1 MDTTV
6 LGAVDWLFVGVLG
19 VSLLVGAW
27 RGLVFEVI
35 SVVSW
40 IAAFVLAQWFAPAV
54 AHWLPISTAHEALR
68 YGIGFVLVFVG
79 TIFAGS
85 LIAFVVKKL
94 LAAVGLSPADRLLG
108 AAFGV
113 VRGGI
118 ILLVLVVLVGMTPF
132 KSEPWWQ
139 ESKGAELAGVVLHG
153 LKPVLPEDFGK
164 YIP

>member
-1 MDTTV
+1 MSDVVAMD
-6 LGAVDWLFVGVLG
+6 WIFVGVLL

-54 AHWLPISTAHEALR
+54 AHWLPISSTNEALR
-68 YGIGFVLVFVG
+68 YGLGFLMVFIG

-85 LIAFVVKKL
+85 LIAFVAKKL
-94 LAAVGLSPADRLLG
+94 LAAVGLSPADRMLG

-113 VRGGI
+113 VRGVM
-118 ILLVLVVLVGMTPF
+118 LLLAFTVLVGMTPL
-132 KSEPWWQ
+132 KSAPWWR
-139 ESKGAELAGVVLHG
+139 ESEGAQLAGVALHG

>member
-1 MDTTV
+1 MSALV
-6 LGAVDWLFVGVLG
+6 AIDWFFVGVLV

-54 AHWLPISTAHEALR
+54 AHWLPISSTNEALR

-94 LAAVGLSPADRLLG
+94 LAAVGLSPADRMLG

-113 VRGGI
+113 VRGVV
-118 ILLVLVVLVGMTPF
+118 ILLALTVVVGMTPF
-132 KSEPWWQ
+132 KSAPWWQ
-139 ESKGAELAGVVLHG
+139 ESEGAKLAGVALHG
-153 LKPVLPEDFGK
+153 LKPVLPEDFGQ

>member
-1 MDTTV
+1 MSALVAMD
-6 LGAVDWLFVGVLG
+6 WFFVGVLV
-19 VSLLVGAW
+19 VSMLVGAW

-54 AHWLPISTAHEALR
+54 AHWLPISSTNEALR
-68 YGIGFVLVFVG
+68 YGLGFLIVFVG

-113 VRGGI
+113 VRGVV
-118 ILLVLVVLVGMTPF
+118 ILLALTVVVGMTPF
-132 KSEPWWQ
+132 KSAPWWQ
-139 ESKGAELAGVVLHG
+139 ESEGAKLAGVALHG

>member
-1 MDTTV
+1 MSVLVAMDWV
-6 LGAVDWLFVGVLG
+6 FIGVLV

-54 AHWLPISTAHEALR
+54 AHWLPISSTNEALR
-68 YGIGFVLVFVG
+68 YGLGFLIVFVG

-113 VRGGI
+113 VRGVV
-118 ILLVLVVLVGMTPF
+118 ILLAFTVLVGMTPF
-132 KSEPWWQ
+132 KSTPWWQ
-139 ESKGAELAGVVLHG
+139 ESEGAKLAGVALHG
-153 LKPVLPEDFGK
+153 LKPLLPEDFGK

>member
-1 MDTTV
+1 MSALVAMD
-6 LGAVDWLFVGVLG
+6 WFFVGVL
-19 VSLLVGAW
+19 VISMLVGAW

-54 AHWLPISTAHEALR
+54 GHWLPMSSTNEALR
-68 YGIGFVLVFVG
+68 YGLGFLIVFVG

-85 LIAFVVKKL
+85 LIAFVVKKV

-113 VRGGI
+113 VRGVV
-118 ILLVLVVLVGMTPF
+118 ILLALTVLVGMTPF
-132 KSEPWWQ
+132 KSAPWWQ
-139 ESKGAELAGVVLHG
+139 ESEGAKLAGVALHG
-153 LKPVLPEDFGK
+153 LKPVLPEDFGQ

>member
-1 MDTTV
+1 MVAMD
-6 LGAVDWLFVGVLG
+6 WFFVGVL
-19 VSLLVGAW
+19 VISMLVGAW

-54 AHWLPISTAHEALR
+54 GHWLPISSTNEALR
-68 YGIGFVLVFVG
+68 YGLGFLIVFVG

-113 VRGGI
+113 VRGVM
-118 ILLVLVVLVGMTPF
+118 ILLAITVVVGMTPF
-132 KSEPWWQ
+132 KSAPWWQ
-139 ESKGAELAGVVLHG
+139 ESEGARLAGVALHG
-153 LKPVLPEDFGK
+153 LKPVLPEDFGQ

>member
-1 MDTTV
+1 MS
-6 LGAVDWLFVGVLG
+6 AVVAMDWLCIGVLV
-19 VSLLVGAW
+19 VSMVVGAW

-35 SVVSW
+35 SVASW

-54 AHWLPISTAHEALR
+54 AHWLPISSTNEALR

-94 LAAVGLSPADRLLG
+94 LAAVGLSPADRMLG

-113 VRGGI
+113 VRGVV
-118 ILLVLVVLVGMTPF
+118 ILLALTVMVGMTPF
-132 KSEPWWQ
+132 KSAPWWQ
-139 ESKGAELAGVVLHG
+139 ESEGAQLAGVALHG
-153 LKPVLPEDFGK
+153 LKPMLPKDFGQ

>member
-1 MDTTV
+1 MSALVAMD
-6 LGAVDWLFVGVLG
+6 WFFVGVLV

-54 AHWLPISTAHEALR
+54 AHWLPISSTNEPLR
-68 YGIGFVLVFVG
+68 YGLGFLIVFVG

-94 LAAVGLSPADRLLG
+94 LAAVGLSPADRMLG

-113 VRGGI
+113 VRGVV
-118 ILLVLVVLVGMTPF
+118 ILLALAVLVGMTPF
-132 KSEPWWQ
+132 KSAPWWQ
-139 ESKGAELAGVVLHG
+139 ESEGAKLAGVALHG

>member
-1 MDTTV
+1 MSAMV
-6 LGAVDWLFVGVLG
+6 AMDWLFVGVL
-19 VSLLVGAW
+19 VISMLVGAW

-54 AHWLPISTAHEALR
+54 GHWLPMSSTNEALR
-68 YGIGFVLVFVG
+68 YGLGFLIVFVG

-113 VRGGI
+113 VRGVV
-118 ILLVLVVLVGMTPF
+118 ILLAITVVVGMTPF
-132 KSEPWWQ
+132 KSAPWWQ
-139 ESKGAELAGVVLHG
+139 ESEGARLAGVALHG
-153 LKPVLPEDFGK
+153 LKPVLPEDFGQ

>member
-1 MDTTV
+1 MSVLVAMDWIF
-6 LGAVDWLFVGVLG
+6 AGVLV

-54 AHWLPISTAHEALR
+54 AHWLPISSTNEALR
-68 YGIGFVLVFVG
+68 YGLGFLIVFVG

-94 LAAVGLSPADRLLG
+94 LAAVGLSPADRMLG

-113 VRGGI
+113 VRGVV
-118 ILLVLVVLVGMTPF
+118 ILLALTVVVGMTPF
-132 KSEPWWQ
+132 KSAPWWQ
-139 ESKGAELAGVVLHG
+139 ESEGAKLAGVALHG

>member
-1 MDTTV
+1 MSALVVMDWV
-6 LGAVDWLFVGVLG
+6 FVGVLV
-19 VSLLVGAW
+19 VSMLVGAW

-54 AHWLPISTAHEALR
+54 GQWLPISSTNEALR
-68 YGIGFVLVFVG
+68 YGLGFLIVFVG

-113 VRGGI
+113 VRGVV
-118 ILLVLVVLVGMTPF
+118 ILLALTVLVGMTPF
-132 KSEPWWQ
+132 KTAPWWQ
-139 ESKGAELAGVVLHG
+139 ESEGAKLAGVALHG

>member
-1 MDTTV
+1 MSTVAAMDWV
-6 LGAVDWLFVGVLG
+6 FIGVLV

-54 AHWLPISTAHEALR
+54 GQWLPISSTNEALR
-68 YGIGFVLVFVG
+68 YGLGFLIVFVG

-113 VRGGI
+113 VRGVV
-118 ILLVLVVLVGMTPF
+118 ILLALTVLVGMTPF
-132 KSEPWWQ
+132 KTAPWWQ
-139 ESKGAELAGVVLHG
+139 ESEGAKLAGVALHG

>member
-1 MDTTV
+1 MSALVVMD
-6 LGAVDWLFVGVLG
+6 WFFVGVLV
-19 VSLLVGAW
+19 VSMLVGAW

-54 AHWLPISTAHEALR
+54 AHWLPISSTNEALR
-68 YGIGFVLVFVG
+68 YGLGFLIVFVG

-113 VRGGI
+113 VRGVV
-118 ILLVLVVLVGMTPF
+118 ILLALTVLVGMTPF
-132 KSEPWWQ
+132 KSAPWWQ
-139 ESKGAELAGVVLHG
+139 ESEGAKLAGVALHG

>member
-1 MDTTV
+1 MSAVVAMD
-6 LGAVDWLFVGVLG
+6 WFYIGVLV
-19 VSLLVGAW
+19 VSMLMGAW

-54 AHWLPISTAHEALR
+54 AHWLPISSTNEALR
-68 YGIGFVLVFVG
+68 YGLGFLIVFVG

-94 LAAVGLSPADRLLG
+94 LAAVGLSPADRMLG

-113 VRGGI
+113 VRGVV
-118 ILLVLVVLVGMTPF
+118 ILLALTVVVGMTPL
-132 KSEPWWQ
+132 KSAPWWQ
-139 ESKGAELAGVVLHG
+139 ESEGAQLAGVALHG
-153 LKPVLPEDFGK
+153 LKPVLPEDFGQ

>member
-1 MDTTV
+1 MSALVAMD
-6 LGAVDWLFVGVLG
+6 WFFIGVLV

-54 AHWLPISTAHEALR
+54 AHWLPISSTNEALR
-68 YGIGFVLVFVG
+68 YGLGFLIVFVG

-94 LAAVGLSPADRLLG
+94 LAAVGLSPVDRMLG

-113 VRGGI
+113 VRGVV
-118 ILLVLVVLVGMTPF
+118 ILLALTVVVGMTPL
-132 KSEPWWQ
+132 KSAHWWQ
-139 ESKGAELAGVVLHG
+139 ESEGAKLAGVALHG

>member
-1 MDTTV
+1 MSALVAMD
-6 LGAVDWLFVGVLG
+6 WFFIGVLV

-54 AHWLPISTAHEALR
+54 AHWLPISSTNEALR
-68 YGIGFVLVFVG
+68 YGLGFLIVFVG

-85 LIAFVVKKL
+85 LIAFVIKKL
-94 LAAVGLSPADRLLG
+94 LAAVGLSPVDRMLG

-113 VRGGI
+113 VRGVV
-118 ILLVLVVLVGMTPF
+118 ILLALTVVVGMTPL
-132 KSEPWWQ
+132 KSAHWWQ
-139 ESKGAELAGVVLHG
+139 ESEGAKLAGVALHG

>member
-1 MDTTV
+1 MSALVAMD
-6 LGAVDWLFVGVLG
+6 WFFVGVLV

-54 AHWLPISTAHEALR
+54 AHWLPLSSTNEALR
-68 YGIGFVLVFVG
+68 YGLGFLIVFVG

-85 LIAFVVKKL
+85 LVAFVLKKL
-94 LAAVGLSPADRLLG
+94 LAAVGLSPADRMLG

-113 VRGGI
+113 VRGVV
-118 ILLVLVVLVGMTPF
+118 ILLALTVLVGMTPF
-132 KSEPWWQ
+132 KSAPWWQ
-139 ESKGAELAGVVLHG
+139 ESEGTKLAGVALHG

>member
-1 MDTTV
+1 MSALVAMD
-6 LGAVDWLFVGVLG
+6 WFFVGVLV

-54 AHWLPISTAHEALR
+54 AHWLPLSSTNEALR
-68 YGIGFVLVFVG
+68 YGLGFLIVFVG

-94 LAAVGLSPADRLLG
+94 LAAVGLSPADRMLG

-113 VRGGI
+113 VRGVV
-118 ILLVLVVLVGMTPF
+118 ILLALTVLVGMTPF
-132 KSEPWWQ
+132 KSAPWWQ
-139 ESKGAELAGVVLHG
+139 ESEGAKLAGVALHG

>member
-1 MDTTV
+1 MSALVAMD
-6 LGAVDWLFVGVLG
+6 WFFIGVLV

-54 AHWLPISTAHEALR
+54 AHWLPISSTNEALR
-68 YGIGFVLVFVG
+68 YGLGFLIVFVG
-79 TIFAGS
+79 TIFTGS

-94 LAAVGLSPADRLLG
+94 LAAVGLSPADRMLG

-113 VRGGI
+113 VRGVV
-118 ILLVLVVLVGMTPF
+118 ILLALAVVVGMTPF
-132 KSEPWWQ
+132 KSAPWWQ
-139 ESKGAELAGVVLHG
+139 ESEGARLAGVALHG

>member
-1 MDTTV
+1 MSALVAMD
-6 LGAVDWLFVGVLG
+6 WFFIGVLV

-54 AHWLPISTAHEALR
+54 AHWLPISSTNEALR
-68 YGIGFVLVFVG
+68 YGLGFLIVFVG

-94 LAAVGLSPADRLLG
+94 LAAVGLSPADRMLG

-113 VRGGI
+113 VRGVV
-118 ILLVLVVLVGMTPF
+118 ILLALTVVVGMTPF
-132 KSEPWWQ
+132 KSAPWWQ
-139 ESKGAELAGVVLHG
+139 ESEGAKLAGVALHG